1 MDEELKKQIE
11 TIKGSKASEKEKK
24 RLIGLHRR
32 WASEERKL
40 QRSSREDRLKMVC
53 GRYINY
59 AADIAKSL
67 GVAIGNG
74 GIKET
79 RGAEA
84 LIKDLKRQAKLELTQ
99 ALKKYNVLP
108 LEG

>member
-1 MDEELKKQIE
+1 MDKELKKQIE
-11 TIKGSKASEKEKK
+11 AIKGSKVSEKEKK
-24 RLIGLHRR
+24 RLIGLHRQ

-40 QRSSREDRLKMVC
+40 QRSSREDRLKMLC

-59 AADIAKSL
+59 AVDIAKSL

-79 RGAEA
+79 TGILTKE
-84 LIKDLKRQAKLELTQ
+84 LKQQAKLELTQ